1 MMKKRV
7 LALMMAGMMVF
18 GGTMPVF
25 AEADTETEA
34 QSEDPIVWSYEDI
47 DPDVYDGEWFSFEYG
62 FDLYLP
68 TDWEEADISDSDN
81 MVYAL
86 NSPDGKMSMAI
97 TCNTAEE
104 MGTKAELDAVKAA
117 LESEGFTGLA
127 DAEINGISTVGFDGE
142 QNVSGIAFVGESGN
156 MYSIIVGPIED
167 EDSQAIALNIFRS
180 FSETET
186 EADTEADTEAES

>member
-1 MMKKRV
+1 MMKKKV
-7 LALMMAGMMVF
+7 IALLMAGLMVF

-25 AEADTETEA
+25 AEAETETEA
-34 QSEDPIVWSYEDI
+34 QSEDTIVWSYEDI
-47 DPDVYDGEWFSFEYG
+47 DPDVYEGEWFAFDYG

-68 TDWEEADISDSDN
+68 TDWEEADTEGSDN

-104 MGTKAELDAVKAA
+104 MGTKAELEAVKTA

-127 DAEINGISTVGFDGE
+127 DAEINGISAVGFDGE
-142 QNVSGIAFVGESGN
+142 ENVSGIAFVGESGN
-156 MYSIIVGPIED
+156 MYTILVGPLET
-167 EDSQAIALNIFRS
+167 EEQQKIALNIFMS
-180 FSETET
+180 FSESETEEETET
-186 EADTEADTEAES
+186 EA

>member
-1 MMKKRV
+1 MMKKKV
-7 LALMMAGMMVF
+7 FALLMAGMMVF

-25 AEADTETEA
+25 AEAETETEV
-34 QSEDPIVWSYEDI
+34 QSEDTIVWSYEDI
-47 DPDVYDGEWFSFEYG
+47 DPDVYEGEWFAFDYG

-68 TDWEEADISDSDN
+68 TDWEEADTEGSDN

-104 MGTKAELDAVKAA
+104 MGTKAELESVKTA

-127 DAEINGISTVGFDGE
+127 DAEINGISAVGFDGE
-142 QNVSGIAFVGESGN
+142 ENVSGIAFVGESGN
-156 MYSIIVGPIED
+156 MYTILVGPLET
-167 EDSQAIALNIFRS
+167 EEQQKIALNIFMS
-180 FSETET
+180 FSESETEEETET
-186 EADTEADTEAES
+186 EA

>member
-1 MMKKRV
+1 MKTMMKKRV

-18 GGTMPVF
+18 GSAMPVF
-25 AEADTETEA
+25 AEAETETEV
-34 QSEDPIVWSYEDI
+34 QSESDTIVWSYEEI

-68 TDWEEADISDSDN
+68 TDWEEADIEDSDN

-104 MGTKAELDAVKAA
+104 MGTKAELDAVKKA

-127 DAEINGISTVGFDGE
+127 DAEINGLSAVGFDGE

-156 MYSIIVGPIED
+156 MYSIIVGPLDD
-167 EDSQAIALNIFRS
+167 EDSQAIALNIFKS
-180 FSETET
+180 FSPSE
-186 EADTEADTEAES
+186 TEADTEAES

>member
-1 MMKKRV
+1 MMKKKVIV
-7 LALMMAGMMVF
+7 LLMAGMMVF

-25 AEADTETEA
+25 AEAETETEA
-34 QSEDPIVWSYEDI
+34 QSEDTIVWSYEDI
-47 DPDVYDGEWFSFEYG
+47 DPDVYEGEWFAFDYG

-68 TDWEEADISDSDN
+68 TDWEEADTEGSDN

-104 MGTKAELDAVKAA
+104 MGTKAELEAVKTA

-127 DAEINGISTVGFDGE
+127 DAEINGISAVGFDGE
-142 QNVSGIAFVGESGN
+142 ENVSGIAFVGESGN
-156 MYSIIVGPIED
+156 MYTILVGPLET
-167 EDSQAIALNIFRS
+167 EEQQKIALNIFMS
-180 FSETET
+180 FSESETEEETET
-186 EADTEADTEAES
+186 EA

>member
-1 MMKKRV
+1 MMKKKV
-7 LALMMAGMMVF
+7 FALLMAGMMVF

-25 AEADTETEA
+25 AEAETETEA
-34 QSEDPIVWSYEDI
+34 QSEDTIVWSYEDI
-47 DPDVYDGEWFSFEYG
+47 DPDVYEGEWFAFDYG

-68 TDWEEADISDSDN
+68 TDWEEADTEGSDN

-104 MGTKAELDAVKAA
+104 MGTKAELEAVKTA

-127 DAEINGISTVGFDGE
+127 DAEINGISAVGFDGE
-142 QNVSGIAFVGESGN
+142 ENVSGIAFVGESGN
-156 MYSIIVGPIED
+156 MYTILVGPLET
-167 EDSQAIALNIFRS
+167 EEQQKIALNIFMS
-180 FSETET
+180 FSESETEEEIET
-186 EADTEADTEAES
+186 EA

>member
-25 AEADTETEA
+25 AEADTDTETEA
-34 QSEDPIVWSYEDI
+34 QSEEPIVWSYEDI

-86 NSPDGKMSMAI
+86 NSPDGKMSLAI
-97 TCNTAEE
+97 TLQYSRRDGNQSRTGC
-104 MGTKAELDAVKAA
+104 
-117 LESEGFTGLA
+117 SEGS
-127 DAEINGISTVGFDGE
+127 IGIRRIHR
-142 QNVSGIAFVGESGN
+142 SGRCR
-156 MYSIIVGPIED
+156 D
-167 EDSQAIALNIFRS
+167 
-180 FSETET
+180 
-186 EADTEADTEAES
+186 

>member
-34 QSEDPIVWSYEDI
+34 QSEEPIVWSYEDI

-86 NSPDGKMSMAI
+86 NSPDGKMSLAI

-142 QNVSGIAFVGESGN
+142 
-156 MYSIIVGPIED
+156 
-167 EDSQAIALNIFRS
+167 
-180 FSETET
+180 
-186 EADTEADTEAES
+186 

>member
-1 MMKKRV
+1 MMKKKV
-7 LALMMAGMMVF
+7 IALLMAGMMVF

-25 AEADTETEA
+25 AEAETETEA
-34 QSEDPIVWSYEDI
+34 QSEDTIVWSYEDI
-47 DPDVYDGEWFSFEYG
+47 DPDVYEGEWFAFDYG

-68 TDWEEADISDSDN
+68 TDWEEADTEGSEN

-104 MGTKAELDAVKAA
+104 MGTKAELEAVKTA

-127 DAEINGISTVGFDGE
+127 DAEINGISAVGFDGE
-142 QNVSGIAFVGESGN
+142 ENVSGIAFVGESGN
-156 MYSIIVGPIED
+156 MYTILVGPLET
-167 EDSQAIALNIFRS
+167 EEQQKIALNIFMS
-180 FSETET
+180 FSESETEEETET
-186 EADTEADTEAES
+186 EA